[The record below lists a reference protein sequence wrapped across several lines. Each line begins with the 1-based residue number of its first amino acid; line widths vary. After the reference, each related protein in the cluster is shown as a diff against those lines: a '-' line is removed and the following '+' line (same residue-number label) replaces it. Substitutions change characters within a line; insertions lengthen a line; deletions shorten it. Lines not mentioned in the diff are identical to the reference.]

1 MVASQDVPAGQLD
14 HRIQAWMQLSG
25 QTKPNEQLAALTGI
39 APAAG
44 DPGQPVRLALNNG
57 GTRVA
62 QAVAPAP
69 VAAPQV
75 AQVAVAAPVQT
86 IAPPPP
92 PADPERVAAPVAAA
106 ATVSM
111 AAAAAPEAPAAF
123 AAFAPTVEAAKP
135 AKPAKLHKA
144 SVTMKLPAARP
155 AAVRTGKANAVVQL
169 GAYGSPQRVAAA
181 WSAAARKYSSLS
193 GFTPM
198 SARFDSPKGTV
209 YRLSVKGFA
218 SVGEANSLCNT
229 LRRSGG
235 TCFVRRVA
243 GDAPVQMASR

>member
-1 MVASQDVPAGQLD
+1 
-14 HRIQAWMQLSG
+14 MQLSG
-25 QTKPNEQLAALTGI
+25 QTKPKEQLAALTGI

-44 DPGQPVRLALNNG
+44 DPGQPVRLALNNAA
-57 GTRVA
+57 TRVA

-69 VAAPQV
+69 VSAPQV

-86 IAPPPP
+86 VAPPPP
-92 PADPERVAAPVAAA
+92 PADPERVAATAK
-106 ATVSM
+106 VSM

-123 AAFAPTVEAAKP
+123 AAFAPSVEASKP
-135 AKPAKLHKA
+135 AKPAKLHTA

-155 AAVRTGKANAVVQL
+155 AAVRNGKANAVVQL

-243 GDAPVQMASR
+243 GDAPVQIASR